1 MKSLPKELDL
11 LFHTAFPV
19 QLTPAWL
26 SNEINTGGHWWGG
39 REESVCCSE
48 VITKLLVT
56 LTVVRDLVLDY
67 RVRGG
72 FQKSIRI
79 STMQECSFPG
89 VFANASS

>member
-19 QLTPAWL
+19 QLMPAWL
-26 SNEINTGGHWWGG
+26 SNEINTGGHWWRG
-39 REESVCCSE
+39 REESVWCSE

-72 FQKSIRI
+72 VPKKH
-79 STMQECSFPG
+79 
-89 VFANASS
+89 